1 MISSLEQK
9 IAAAFFA
16 ALLLLLVFAGISYQN
31 AVQSIDASHSHQL
44 LDQIATTFAH
54 VQDAETGQRGY
65 LITGEDSYLAPYTVA
80 VAQLPTDL
88 ARLHTLTA
96 DDPAQQRQAGTLEQA
111 VNGKLRILER
121 TVAVQREQGR
131 EAARQIVLTDEG
143 KQAMDAIRKAV
154 ADMEET
160 ESRRLGQQAA
170 QLETSAREAI
180 LAFAVLAVLALLLL
194 ATVFR
199 VIRADLARRQQME
212 TERTRLL
219 AAEQTAR
226 AAAEAAQHR
235 FAFLAEA
242 SGVLASSLD
251 YETTL
256 TTVARLA
263 VPAVADWCSVHVVAE
278 DGTVR
283 QLAVVHTDPAKVAWA
298 EELGRRFPSNPQAPT
313 GLYRVLRTGQPEIYP
328 EITEALLAATAQD
341 PEQLAIIQAVGFT
354 SVMLLPLQAR
364 GRTLGVLTL
373 VSAESG
379 RHYNPSDVTLAQ
391 DLAQRA
397 AQAVDN
403 ARLFQE
409 VQLQRERFAIT
420 LASIGDAVVA
430 TDPTGHI
437 TFLNPVAAALTGWA
451 PTEALGQPLDAIF
464 TIVAEGTRA
473 PVETPVARVLREG
486 TVVGIANG
494 TVLVA
499 RDGTECSI
507 DDSAAPIRDE
517 QDQVVGVVLV
527 FRDITERQRSAAA
540 RQAQRVAEE
549 ANRAKSEFL
558 SRMSHELRTPLNSIL
573 GFAQLLD
580 LEGGTPEQ
588 RESIHYILRGGRHL
602 LELINEV
609 LDIARIEEG
618 RLPLSPEPVP
628 VQELLLQSLNLVRP
642 LATAR
647 ALHLPTTLPEPCAT
661 HVLADRQR
669 LQQVLLNLLTNAIK
683 YNRPGGT
690 VQVRCATVAADRL
703 RIFVEDTGLG
713 LTPDQVDRLFT
724 PFERLGAEQSQI
736 EGTGLGLALSQRLVQ
751 AMGGT
756 IGVASTPG
764 EGSSF
769 WLELAVSEDP
779 VERLARTGE
788 FALALAQPGGRAAR
802 VLYVEDNLSNLKLIE
817 RLLAHRANVRLL
829 SAMQGQLGLEL
840 AREHQPDLILLDL
853 HLPDLAGDEVLRRL
867 QGDATTRRIPVVIM
881 SADATPNQIVRLRAA
896 GARDYLTKPIDVA
909 RFLTVVDDLLQEG
922 IP

>member
-451 PTEALGQPLDAIF
+451 PTDALGQPLDAIF

-558 SRMSHELRTPLNSIL
+558 SRMSHELRPPLNSIL